1 MSKTMIP
8 FTKSARD
15 KNGNRV
21 SKKSLSHGTMRCKRK
36 PNSKRCL
43 NGSMAQERYI
53 MSSTEEKLY
62 TGLTPK
68 NDNLTTTDWGGR
80 VHLRKLEPMAAM
92 LHRKK
97 KEMEEANA
105 RQNK

>member
-1 MSKTMIP
+1 M
-8 FTKSARD
+8 
-15 KNGNRV
+15 
-21 SKKSLSHGTMRCKRK
+21 
-36 PNSKRCL
+36 
-43 NGSMAQERYI
+43 
-53 MSSTEEKLY
+53 STEEKLY

-80 VHLRKLEPMAAM
+80 VHLRKLEPMTAM

-105 RQNK
+105 R